1 MFSQVII
8 MTAAPSV
15 LAGIVGAII
24 GAKKIEMPSGHY
36 DYSVFPT
43 SIAGLDLL

>member
-1 MFSQVII
+1 
-8 MTAAPSV
+8 MTAASV
-15 LAGIVGAII
+15 LAGIVSAII
-24 GAKKIEMPSGHY
+24 GAKKIEMLLGHY